1 MAGGGSVLILA
12 PTFWLIG
19 DKASAH
25 PMAVTIS
32 AALSFVL
39 NYPHFAHSYQ
49 LLYDGIGKRIN
60 GPDTT
65 QKVRLKYIWAGFVAP
80 LLIGGFMLAAYLTG
94 NVRMLG
100 YVANAYFFS
109 VGWHYVKQGYGV
121 ITVLSAVRRIYYSTL
136 EKKLLL
142 LNGYTV
148 WIYSWM
154 AFNVALRQG
163 TMFGVKYFT
172 LDIPSVAVTVGW
184 WAVVLTSIALAGAL
198 AHRVFVRRQPVSW
211 NGIFGY
217 VSSLYL
223 WVIAFFA
230 HPIFAL
236 FVPAFH
242 SLQYLLFVWRY
253 QVNKAASEGE
263 PGSDASTRAVRA
275 RVARF
280 VAVGMVL
287 GFLGFVGLPV
297 ALQVSLAPDAALWG
311 PSVFMFIF
319 AAGINL
325 HHYFIDNVIWRRD
338 NEDVRRF
345 LFAPR

>member
-1 MAGGGSVLILA
+1 
-12 PTFWLIG
+12 
-19 DKASAH
+19 
-25 PMAVTIS
+25 
-32 AALSFVL
+32 
-39 NYPHFAHSYQ
+39 
-49 LLYDGIGKRIN
+49 
-60 GPDTT
+60 
-65 QKVRLKYIWAGFVAP
+65 
-80 LLIGGFMLAAYLTG
+80 
-94 NVRMLG
+94 
-100 YVANAYFFS
+100 
-109 VGWHYVKQGYGV
+109 
-121 ITVLSAVRRIYYSTL
+121 
-136 EKKLLL
+136 
-142 LNGYTV
+142 
-148 WIYSWM
+148 
-154 AFNVALRQG
+154 
-163 TMFGVKYFT
+163 
-172 LDIPSVAVTVGW
+172 
-184 WAVVLTSIALAGAL
+184 
-198 AHRVFVRRQPVSW
+198 
-211 NGIFGY
+211 
-217 VSSLYL
+217 
-223 WVIAFFA
+223 
-230 HPIFAL
+230 
-236 FVPAFH
+236 VPAFH